1 MTLKKK
7 AKRLWDL
14 SQKIFL
20 ITRKK
25 DNRNKHYASDLKTL
39 KNLIG
44 LKRFFRILIKISNF
58 LIN

>member
-1 MTLKKK
+1 M
-7 AKRLWDL
+7 WGL

-25 DNRNKHYASDLKTL
+25 DNRNKHYASGLKTL

-44 LKRFFRILIKISNF
+44 LKWFFRILIKISNF

>member
-1 MTLKKK
+1 M
-7 AKRLWDL
+7 WGL

-25 DNRNKHYASDLKTL
+25 DNDNKHHTSNLNNAQEF
-39 KNLIG
+39 NLIEAV
-44 LKRFFRILIKISNF
+44 FRILIKISNF